1 MYEYLY
7 LGLLPLLMGI
17 ATVYLFNR
25 LDNSRF
31 QVRGI
36 VGPYFAALALMFGL
50 FSSLTASD
58 VWQRIGKAN
67 TLVCAEVNSLRSLL
81 RLSETLG
88 PNSIEIKNTINDYVK
103 EIQQSEFKDKQ
114 DIPATMPVE
123 ALSRLY
129 LIAADPANFNQVSPI
144 QSEFLRSLEQVRSA
158 HLERIEL
165 RKTHLSNTKLLIIF
179 IFGLLTQFSIAL
191 CHAGNTRASWASV
204 MLFSVAF
211 SAAVTVLTVFE
222 NPASFS
228 SMISTSSLAD
238 IR

>member
-17 ATVYLFNR
+17 ATVLLFNR

-103 EIQQSEFKDKQ
+103 EIQQSEFMDKQ
-114 DIPATMPVE
+114 DIPSTMAAE
-123 ALSRLY
+123 ALNRLY
-129 LIAADPANFNQVSPI
+129 LIAADPANFNHVSPI

>member
-17 ATVYLFNR
+17 ATVHLFNR

-103 EIQQSEFKDKQ
+103 EIQQSEFMDKQ
-114 DIPATMPVE
+114 DIPSTMAAE
-123 ALSRLY
+123 ALNRLY
-129 LIAADPANFNQVSPI
+129 LIAADPANFNHVSPI

>member
-7 LGLLPLLMGI
+7 LGVLPLLMG
-17 ATVYLFNR
+17 ALTVYLFNR
-25 LDNSRF
+25 LDDSRF
-31 QVRGI
+31 QVRGV
-36 VGPYFAALALMFGL
+36 VGPYFAALALLFGL

-67 TLVCAEVNSLRSLL
+67 TLVCAEVNSLRSML

-88 PNSIEIKNTINDYVK
+88 PNTIKMKSAINDYLK
-103 EIQQSEFKDKQ
+103 EIQQSEFTDKK
-114 DIPATMPVE
+114 DIPSVMPVE
-123 ALSRLY
+123 SLNRLY
-129 LIAADPANFNQVSPI
+129 QIAANPANFNNITPI
-144 QSEFLRSLEQVRSA
+144 QSEFLKSLEQVRSA

-165 RKTHLSNTKLLIIF
+165 RKTHLSGTKLLIIF

-191 CHAGNTRASWASV
+191 CHAGNPRASWASV

-211 SAAVTVLTVFE
+211 SAAITVLTVFE
-222 NPASFS
+222 NPANFS
-228 SMISTSSLAD
+228 SMISTSALAD

>member
-7 LGLLPLLMGI
+7 LGAVPILMGVL
-17 ATVYLFNR
+17 TVYLFNFI
-25 LDNSRF
+25 DNSKF

-36 VGPYFAALALMFGL
+36 VGPYFAALALLFGL

-67 TLVCAEVNSLRSLL
+67 TLVSTEVNALRQLL

-88 PNSIEIKNTINDYVK
+88 PNSIKIKSNVNDYVS
-103 EIQQSEFKDKQ
+103 EIQQFEFSHKK
-114 DIPATMPVE
+114 DIPSAMPVE
-123 ALSRLY
+123 ALNRLY
-129 LIAADPANFNQVSPI
+129 LIAADPANFNNISPI
-144 QSEFLRSLEQVRSA
+144 QSEFLRALEQVRSA

-179 IFGLLTQFSIAL
+179 IFGMLTQFSIAL
-191 CHAGNTRASWASV
+191 CHAGNTRANWASV

-211 SAAVTVLTVFE
+211 SAAITVLTIFE
-222 NPASFS
+222 NPANFS

>member
-17 ATVYLFNR
+17 ATVHLFNR

-103 EIQQSEFKDKQ
+103 EIQQSEFMDKQ
-114 DIPATMPVE
+114 DIPSTMAAE
-123 ALSRLY
+123 ALNRLY
-129 LIAADPANFNQVSPI
+129 LIAADPANFNHVSPI

-191 CHAGNTRASWASV
+191 CHAGNIRASWASV

>member
-17 ATVYLFNR
+17 ATVHLFNR

-123 ALSRLY
+123 ALNRLY

>member
-17 ATVYLFNR
+17 ATVHLFNR

-88 PNSIEIKNTINDYVK
+88 ANSIEIKNTINDYVK
-103 EIQQSEFKDKQ
+103 EIQQSEFMDKQ
-114 DIPATMPVE
+114 DIPSTMAAE
-123 ALSRLY
+123 ALNRLY
-129 LIAADPANFNQVSPI
+129 LIAADPANFNHVSPI

-191 CHAGNTRASWASV
+191 CHAGNIRASWASV

>member
-17 ATVYLFNR
+17 ATVHLFNR

-114 DIPATMPVE
+114 DIPATMAVE
-123 ALSRLY
+123 ALNRLY
-129 LIAADPANFNQVSPI
+129 LIAADPAKFNHVSPI

>member
-7 LGLLPLLMGI
+7 LGLLPLLMG
-17 ATVYLFNR
+17 ALTVYLFNR

-31 QVRGI
+31 QVRGV
-36 VGPYFAALALMFGL
+36 VGPYFAALALLFGL

-88 PNSIEIKNTINDYVK
+88 PNATKIKTTINDYVK
-103 EIQQSEFKDKQ
+103 EIQQSEFIDKK
-114 DIPATMPVE
+114 DIPSAMPVE
-123 ALSRLY
+123 SLNRLY
-129 LIAADPANFNQVSPI
+129 QIAADPANFNNVAPI
-144 QSEFLRSLEQVRSA
+144 QAEFLKSLEQVRSA

-165 RKTHLSNTKLLIIF
+165 RKTHLSSTKLLIIF

-191 CHAGNTRASWASV
+191 CHAGNSRASWASV

-211 SAAVTVLTVFE
+211 SAAITVLTVFE
-222 NPASFS
+222 NPANFS
-228 SMISTSSLAD
+228 SMISTSALAD
-238 IR
+238 IS

>member
-1 MYEYLY
+1 
-7 LGLLPLLMGI
+7 
-17 ATVYLFNR
+17 
-25 LDNSRF
+25 
-31 QVRGI
+31 
-36 VGPYFAALALMFGL
+36 
-50 FSSLTASD
+50 
-58 VWQRIGKAN
+58 
-67 TLVCAEVNSLRSLL
+67 LL

-103 EIQQSEFKDKQ
+103 EIQQSEFMDKQ
-114 DIPATMPVE
+114 DIPSTMAAE
-123 ALSRLY
+123 ALNRLY
-129 LIAADPANFNQVSPI
+129 LIAADPANFNHVSPI

>member
-7 LGLLPLLMGI
+7 LGLLPLLMG
-17 ATVYLFNR
+17 ALTVYLFNC

-31 QVRGI
+31 QVRGV
-36 VGPYFAALALMFGL
+36 VGPYFAALALLFGL

-67 TLVCAEVNSLRSLL
+67 TLVCTEVNSLRSLL
-81 RLSETLG
+81 RISETLG
-88 PNSIEIKNTINDYVK
+88 PNATKIKSTIDDYVE
-103 EIQQSEFKDKQ
+103 EIQQSEFIDKK
-114 DIPATMPVE
+114 DIPSAMPVE
-123 ALSRLY
+123 SLNHLY
-129 LIAADPANFNQVSPI
+129 QIAAEPANFNNITPI
-144 QSEFLRSLEQVRSA
+144 QAEFLKSLEQVRSS

-165 RKTHLSNTKLLIIF
+165 RKTHLSSTKLLIIF

-191 CHAGNTRASWASV
+191 CHAGNSRASWASV

-211 SAAVTVLTVFE
+211 SAAITVLTVFE
-222 NPASFS
+222 NPANFS
-228 SMISTSSLAD
+228 SMISTSALAD

>member
-7 LGLLPLLMGI
+7 LGLLPLLMG
-17 ATVYLFNR
+17 ALTVYLFIR

-31 QVRGI
+31 QVRGV
-36 VGPYFAALALMFGL
+36 VGPYFAALALLFGL

-88 PNSIEIKNTINDYVK
+88 PNSIKIKSTINDYVQ
-103 EIQQSEFKDKQ
+103 EIQQFEFLDKQ
-114 DIPATMPVE
+114 DIPSAMPVE
-123 ALSRLY
+123 SLRRLY
-129 LIAADPANFNQVSPI
+129 QIAADPANFNNVTPI
-144 QSEFLRSLEQVRSA
+144 QAEFLKSLEQVRSA

-165 RKTHLSNTKLLIIF
+165 RKTHLSTTKLLIIF

-211 SAAVTVLTVFE
+211 SAAVTVLTIFE
-222 NPASFS
+222 NPANFS
-228 SMISTSSLAD
+228 SMISTSALVD

>member
-7 LGLLPLLMGI
+7 LGLLPLLMG
-17 ATVYLFNR
+17 ALTVYLFNR

-31 QVRGI
+31 QVRGV
-36 VGPYFAALALMFGL
+36 VGPYFAALALLFGL

-67 TLVCAEVNSLRSLL
+67 TLVCTEVNSLRSLL

-88 PNSIEIKNTINDYVK
+88 PNTTRIKSTIYDYVK
-103 EIQQSEFKDKQ
+103 EIQQSEFVDEK
-114 DIPATMPVE
+114 DIPSAMPVE
-123 ALSRLY
+123 ALNRLY
-129 LIAADPANFNQVSPI
+129 QIAADPTNFNNVSPI
-144 QSEFLRSLEQVRSA
+144 QAEFLKSLEQVRSA

-165 RKTHLSNTKLLIIF
+165 RKTHLSDIKLLIIF

-211 SAAVTVLTVFE
+211 SAAITVLTVFE

-228 SMISTSSLAD
+228 SMISTSAIAD

>member
-7 LGLLPLLMGI
+7 LGVLPLLMG
-17 ATVYLFNR
+17 ALTVYLFNR
-25 LDNSRF
+25 LDDSRF
-31 QVRGI
+31 QVRGV
-36 VGPYFAALALMFGL
+36 VGPYFAALALLFGL

-67 TLVCAEVNSLRSLL
+67 TLVCTEVNSLRSML

-88 PNSIEIKNTINDYVK
+88 PNAIKMKSTINDYLK
-103 EIQQSEFKDKQ
+103 EIQQSEFTDKKE
-114 DIPATMPVE
+114 IPSAMPVE
-123 ALSRLY
+123 PLNRLY
-129 LIAADPANFNQVSPI
+129 QIAADPANFNNITPI
-144 QSEFLRSLEQVRSA
+144 QSEFLKSLEQVRSA

-165 RKTHLSNTKLLIIF
+165 RKTRLSGTKLLIIF

-191 CHAGNTRASWASV
+191 CHAGNPRASWASV

-211 SAAVTVLTVFE
+211 SAAITVLTVFE
-222 NPASFS
+222 NPANFS
-228 SMISTSSLAD
+228 SMISTSALVD

>member
-7 LGLLPLLMGI
+7 LGLLPLLMG
-17 ATVYLFNR
+17 ALTVYLFNR

-31 QVRGI
+31 QVRGV
-36 VGPYFAALALMFGL
+36 VGPYFAALALLFGL

-88 PNSIEIKNTINDYVK
+88 PNATKIKTTINDYVK
-103 EIQQSEFKDKQ
+103 EIQQSEFIDKK
-114 DIPATMPVE
+114 DIPSAMPVE
-123 ALSRLY
+123 SLNRLY
-129 LIAADPANFNQVSPI
+129 QIAADPANFNNVAPVQA
-144 QSEFLRSLEQVRSA
+144 EFLESLEQVRSA

-165 RKTHLSNTKLLIIF
+165 RKTHLSSTKLLIIF

-191 CHAGNTRASWASV
+191 CHAGNSRASWASV

-211 SAAVTVLTVFE
+211 SAAITVLTVFE
-222 NPASFS
+222 NPANFS
-228 SMISTSSLAD
+228 SMISTSALAD